1 MTIAK
6 IANTIAKN
14 AREIKVIHGIALRYF
29 VEVAQTGS
37 LAAASENLHVAVSA
51 ISRQI
56 TKLEQ
61 ETGTPL
67 FERLPR
73 GMVLTAAGQLL
84 VEHARR
90 TLLDAQTVL
99 CEISSR
105 HARPGGLVRLACTD
119 GFAHSL
125 LPDIMLLYHQQ
136 HPATRFSLESGS
148 PEQVRHWVETGEA
161 DIGLG
166 FAMADSH
173 EVNVVLHH
181 ILPVCALLRPGHPLA
196 EKEVLSL
203 EDLTR
208 YPLAILERGN
218 TVRQLLEWSFS
229 TQGKVFSPLLSC
241 GHSSTLHRFAAHTDT
256 IALGSRLAIHGLP
269 ECSRLLAKNIDE
281 PLLQQRQL
289 QLMTMQDRRLPP
301 AVSQFL
307 QLLQQQLHTA
317 LEA

>member
-1 MTIAK
+1 M
-6 IANTIAKN
+6 
-14 AREIKVIHGIALRYF
+14 IHGIALRYF
-29 VEVAQTGS
+29 VEVARTGS
-37 LAAASENLHVAVSA
+37 LAAASEELHVAVSA

-56 TKLEQ
+56 AKLEQ
-61 ETGTPL
+61 EAGTAL

-73 GMVLTAAGQLL
+73 GMVLTEAGELL
-84 VEHARR
+84 AEHARR

-99 CEISSR
+99 GEISSR
-105 HARPGGLVRLACTD
+105 HARQGGLVRLACTD

-136 HPATRFSLESGS
+136 HPATRFSLENGS

-166 FAMADSH
+166 FAMVDSH
-173 EVNVVLHH
+173 KVDVVLQHE
-181 ILPVCALLRPGHPLA
+181 LPVCALLRPGHPLA
-196 EKEVLSL
+196 GQDTLSL
-203 EDLTR
+203 DDLAR

-229 TQGKVFSPLLSC
+229 AQGKVFSPLLSS
-241 GHSSTLHRFAAHTDT
+241 GHSSTLHRFAARTDT

-269 ECSRLLAKNIDE
+269 ECSKLLAKNIDE

-307 QLLQQQLHTA
+307 QLLAQQLHEVLA
-317 LEA
+317 D